1 METNMACW
9 KSRSA
14 DRKPDDHLYL
24 DLEALAARGWTRAYI
39 ERFLGSADRREPAKH
54 WANFTGKSFYYL
66 GRIQTIESSDEYRTA
81 FDASLS
87 GRRVSAAMRRS
98 IQAKRRTNQDAVERF
113 ERTLTNDERRIREII
128 DRAASLLYELRAR
141 GYRTPHKA

>member
-1 METNMACW
+1 
-9 KSRSA
+9 
-14 DRKPDDHLYL
+14 
-24 DLEALAARGWTRAYI
+24 
-39 ERFLGSADRREPAKH
+39 
-54 WANFTGKSFYYL
+54 
-66 GRIQTIESSDEYRTA
+66 
-81 FDASLS
+81 
-87 GRRVSAAMRRS
+87 MRRS